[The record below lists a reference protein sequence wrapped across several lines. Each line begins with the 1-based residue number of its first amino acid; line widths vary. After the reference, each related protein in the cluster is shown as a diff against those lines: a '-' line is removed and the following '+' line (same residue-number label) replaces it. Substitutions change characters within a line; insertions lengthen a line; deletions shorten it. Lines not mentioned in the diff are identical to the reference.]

1 MDIPVPT
8 YIYRMIHID
17 NLARI
22 LAEGYINAPNS
33 STDAAYIPIG
43 ETSLILQRGDKQI
56 NIEPF
61 GTFKDYVSF
70 YFGPRSPMLFCIQ
83 NGYDVPRLSPEKIIY
98 LVSSIENL
106 VESDC
111 KFVFTD
117 GHAYAA
123 FTEYFND
130 LSDLSKIDWPTV
142 LSKRWNSTSSDPD
155 RKRRKSAE
163 CLVKKQ
169 VPIEALIA
177 IGVYNSVSS
186 AYIVSN
192 SQQNLSSLPINIKPE
207 WYY

>member
-70 YFGPRSPMLFCIQ
+70 YFGPRSPHVILHTKWLRC
-83 NGYDVPRLSPEKIIY
+83 STIISGKNY
-98 LVSSIENL
+98 LP
-106 VESDC
+106 C
-111 KFVFTD
+111 KL
-117 GHAYAA
+117 
-123 FTEYFND
+123 N
-130 LSDLSKIDWPTV
+130 
-142 LSKRWNSTSSDPD
+142 
-155 RKRRKSAE
+155 
-163 CLVKKQ
+163 
-169 VPIEALIA
+169 
-177 IGVYNSVSS
+177 
-186 AYIVSN
+186 
-192 SQQNLSSLPINIKPE
+192 
-207 WYY
+207 